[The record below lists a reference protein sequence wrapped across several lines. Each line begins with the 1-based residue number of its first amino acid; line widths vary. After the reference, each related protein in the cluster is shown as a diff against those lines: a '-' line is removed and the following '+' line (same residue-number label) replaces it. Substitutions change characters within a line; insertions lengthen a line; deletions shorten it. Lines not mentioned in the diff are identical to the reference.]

1 VRVGDLE
8 VSREAGLGQLRD
20 YASKH
25 QETIQFYDLGGDLT
39 GHPGP
44 GGASEPVNEVTLT
57 DVARLV
63 AFGARLAADDVGK
76 LLGPGAVAALAAVPA
91 TARLED
97 CEPGTDLHRA
107 TTALNDSFLAVGIW
121 RSKRSKLLHIKRPW
135 LIPVA
140 DRRVQAAYR
149 DRVQVPAAIPGE
161 PDPAWAAVRADL
173 RDGADDLAWM
183 AAQLASD
190 EDPVVQRLGRL
201 TTVRFLDILA
211 RTAVRTVPAGP
222 QLHGL
227 QAALQSLDRPRK
239 PPARPRRPPA
249 RR

>member
-8 VSREAGLGQLRD
+8 VRREAGLGQLRD

-25 QETIQFYDLGGDLT
+25 HQTVQFYDLGGDLS
-39 GHPGP
+39 GRPGP
-44 GGASEPVNEVTLT
+44 GGGSDPVNEVTLT
-57 DVARLV
+57 DIGRLV

-76 LLGPGAVAALAAVPA
+76 LMGPSVAAALAAVPA

-107 TTALNDSFLAVGIW
+107 TTALNDSFRDGGIW
-121 RSKRSKLLHIKRPW
+121 RAKRSKLMHLKRPW
-135 LIPVA
+135 LVPVA
-140 DRRVQAAYR
+140 DPRVQMAYR
-149 DRVQVPAAIPGE
+149 NRVQGSAAVPGE
-161 PDPAWAAVRADL
+161 PDPVWPAVRADL

-183 AAQLASD
+183 AAQLVLD
-190 EDPVVQRLGRL
+190 EDPLVQRLGRL
-201 TTVRFLDILA
+201 TTLRLLDILA
-211 RTAVRTVPAGP
+211 RAAVRAVPAGP

-239 PPARPRRPPA
+239 PPSRR
-249 RR
+249 

>member
-8 VSREAGLGQLRD
+8 MSREAGLGQLRG

-25 QETIQFYDLGGDLT
+25 QQTVQFYDLGGDLS

-76 LLGPGAVAALAAVPA
+76 LVGPGAAAALAAVPA

-107 TTALNDSFLAVGIW
+107 TTALNDSFRAGGIW
-121 RSKRSKLLHIKRPW
+121 RAKRSQLLHIKRPW
-135 LIPVA
+135 LVPVT
-140 DRRVQAAYR
+140 DRRVQIAYR
-149 DRVQVPAAIPGE
+149 NRVQGSAATPGE
-161 PDPAWAAVRADL
+161 ADPAWPAVRADL
-173 RDGADDLAWM
+173 RDGAGDLAWM
-183 AAQLASD
+183 AAQLVSD
-190 EDPVVQRLGRL
+190 EDPAVQRLGRL
-201 TTVRFLDILA
+201 TTLRLLDILA
-211 RTAVRTVPAGP
+211 RAVPVTPR
-222 QLHGL
+222 LHGL
-227 QAALQSLDRPRK
+227 AAALQSLDRPR
-239 PPARPRRPPA
+239 RPPS